1 MAPPDG
7 SPGRVVVPVFVFH
20 SVADRPGASVW
31 TLERAAFARIARAIA
46 DSGRT
51 GLRFG
56 DLTARLRR
64 HEPLPP
70 RPVVVTFDD
79 GFADNIDAVRVCRDN
94 GLPATVFVT
103 TGYLGRP
110 EMLTAPGLRE
120 LGDLPGV
127 EIGSHTVSHRRLD
140 ELPVAEIRREL
151 ADSRAVLEDALSREV
166 ATLAYPHGNYDGRV
180 IRIAGETGYRGAAAV
195 RMASSHDR
203 EDPYAVSRLI
213 VDATTP
219 EATVRRFLEGG
230 VPPAPRGERL
240 RTRGFRLARRAI
252 ALARPAVPTPP
263 AP

>member
-1 MAPPDG
+1 M
-7 SPGRVVVPVFVFH
+7 PVFVFH

-46 DSGRT
+46 ESGRT
-51 GLRFG
+51 GMRFG
-56 DLTARLRR
+56 DLAARLGR

-79 GFADNIDAVRVCRDN
+79 GFADNIDAAGVCGEN

-110 EMLTAPGLRE
+110 EMLTTGTLRE
-120 LGDLPGV
+120 LAALPDV

-140 ELPVAEIRREL
+140 ELPQAAIRQEL
-151 ADSRAVLEDALSREV
+151 ADSRALLEDIVSREV
-166 ATLAYPHGNYDGRV
+166 STLAYPHGNYDGRV

-195 RMASSHDR
+195 RMATSHDR

-213 VDATTP
+213 VNAATP

-230 VPPAPRGERL
+230 VPMAPRGERV